1 MLIIKPKYRKQK
13 YGGNIQLIKAI
24 AKNPIT
30 QTLAAT
36 ALAGA
41 AKNLTTVLAKNLK
54 RKYSDINQRSNLI
67 NREKR
72 GQGIIYE

>member
-41 AKNLTTVLAKNLK
+41 AKNLK

-67 NREKR
+67 NSKEKR
-72 GQGIIYE
+72 GKGIIYE